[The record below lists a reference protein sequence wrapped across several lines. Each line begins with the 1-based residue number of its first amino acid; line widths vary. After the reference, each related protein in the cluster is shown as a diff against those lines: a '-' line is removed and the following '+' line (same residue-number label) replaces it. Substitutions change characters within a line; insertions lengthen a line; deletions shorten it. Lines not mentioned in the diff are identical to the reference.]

1 MLLWNNYQV
10 LCCCDFDGIFW
21 FLCKCHTV
29 LLKCYCSILNSI
41 LQAFTGLFFN
51 TIGSFNTIV
60 LGPYNIVILKKNAL
74 FFIYTVQLE
83 WYFSRYLLEQIVFF
97 VSVLYIIF
105 IPPTKLRKQYLRG
118 STSQSF
124 HFICAWTK
132 NGSLNIRLFQSLK
145 NLYPSK
151 WSAKVLPMWV

>member
-41 LQAFTGLFFN
+41 FQAFTGLFFN
-51 TIGSFNTIV
+51 TIGSFNIIV

-74 FFIYTVQLE
+74 F
-83 WYFSRYLLEQIVFF
+83 
-97 VSVLYIIF
+97 LYILYNWNGILVD
-105 IPPTKLRKQYLRG
+105 IYLSKLSSLCLYYILYLSPGRNCES
-118 STSQSF
+118 STWEGPL
-124 HFICAWTK
+124 H
-132 NGSLNIRLFQSLK
+132 SLSI
-145 NLYPSK
+145 LY
-151 WSAKVLPMWV
+151 VLGPKMDL